1 MSTKREII
9 KQTMSIVKRFEIDML
24 DVKAADAFLLH
35 AFIDYEGREV
45 EYVVLIDAGNEGDGK
60 KILNHINTYY
70 TKKYIDLAIC
80 THCDSDHYGG
90 FKELIEEHKKTTSAF
105 EIKQFWVHD
114 PYQHVDVDDVKYI
127 RKEQTLRKRLNEAFA
142 FNDGSSLL
150 DMIDNA
156 KIKREQPFTGMS
168 YDIVNLYVLG
178 PDEAYYKSLI
188 PDFRVD
194 LDFKD
199 EQQDDV
205 YEGFNKIFYNTEE
218 EFFSKALENASDDPS
233 KVNQSSVIL
242 AFGADSDV
250 FLFTGDAGREALQ
263 RVINIDRQGVLKNV
277 KWMKVPHHG
286 SKHNLNSAIINYFHP
301 DISYL
306 STEKYG
312 KFANI
317 SIVSS
322 LKRVGYVYSTHQN
335 RKNICYHS
343 GMPQREGYSTAQPL

>member
-1 MSTKREII
+1 MSTI
-9 KQTMSIVKRFEIDML
+9 KRFEIDML

-35 AFIDYEGREV
+35 VFIDHEGTEW
-45 EYVVLIDAGNEGDGK
+45 EYIILIDAGNEGDGK

-70 TKKYIDLAIC
+70 TQKYIDLAIC

-90 FKELIEEHKKTTSAF
+90 FKELIEEHKKATSAF
-105 EIKQFWVHD
+105 EIRQFWVHD
-114 PYQHVDVDDVKYI
+114 PYLHVDVDDVKYI
-127 RKEQTLRKRLNEAFA
+127 RKEQSLRKRLNEAFA

-150 DMIDNA
+150 DLIDKA

-168 YDIVNLYVLG
+168 YDVVNLYVLG
-178 PDEAYYKSLI
+178 PDETYYESLI

-205 YEGFNKIFYNTEE
+205 YEGFNRVFYNTEE
-218 EFFSKALENASDDPS
+218 EFYSKSLENANDDPS

-242 AFGADSDV
+242 AFCSGNDV
-250 FLFTGDAGREALQ
+250 FLFTGDAGREALL
-263 RVINIDRQGVLKNV
+263 RVINIDQQGVLKNL

-286 SKHNLNSAIINYFHP
+286 SKHNLNSTIINYFHP
-301 DISYL
+301 GISYI

-317 SIVSS
+317 CTVNA
-322 LKRVGYVYSTHQN
+322 LKKVGNVYSTHKD
-335 RKNICYHS
+335 RLSIWYHE
-343 GMPQREGYSTAQPL
+343 GMPDRNGYSPIDPL

>member
-1 MSTKREII
+1 MSTIR
-9 KQTMSIVKRFEIDML
+9 RFEIDML

-60 KILNHINTYY
+60 KILNHINTYF
-70 TKKYIDLAIC
+70 TQKYIDLAIC

-90 FKELIEEHKKTTSAF
+90 FKELIEEHKKTTSTF

-114 PYQHVDVDDVKYI
+114 PYKHVDVDDVKYI
-127 RKEQTLRKRLNEAFA
+127 RNDQTLRKRLNEAYA

-150 DMIDNA
+150 DLIDKA
-156 KIKREQPFTGMS
+156 KISRDEPFTGKD

-178 PDEAYYKSLI
+178 PDKAYYESLI

-199 EQQDDV
+199 EQKDDV

-218 EFFSKALENASDDPS
+218 DFFSKALENASDDPS

-242 AFGADSDV
+242 AFGAGSDV

-263 RVINIDRQGVLKNV
+263 RVISIDKQGVLKNV

-301 DISYL
+301 STSYI

-317 SIVSS
+317 CTVNA
-322 LKRVGYVYSTHQN
+322 LKKVGDVYSTHKD
-335 RKNICYHS
+335 RLSIWHHE
-343 GMPQREGYSTAQPL
+343 GMPDRIGYSTIDPL